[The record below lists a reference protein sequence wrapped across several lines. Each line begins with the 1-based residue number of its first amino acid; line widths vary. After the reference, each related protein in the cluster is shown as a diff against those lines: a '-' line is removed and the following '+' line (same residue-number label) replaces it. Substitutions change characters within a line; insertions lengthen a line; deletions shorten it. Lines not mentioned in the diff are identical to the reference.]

1 MPIKDG
7 KQYVERLDASK
18 ASVWIQGNKV
28 TVPVSSHPAFAGLIS
43 TQAELYDMQ
52 GQSTFQQSMTY
63 KSPTTGD
70 PVGMSFL
77 IPKSKADLK
86 KRRIMFGRWADIH
99 HGFLGRS
106 PDYMNT
112 TMMAFGA
119 AAELLS
125 EHNPSYTANMKAY
138 YEYCRENDIT
148 LSHAFILPH
157 KARLRTL
164 LKTHELP
171 DAPTVVEKTKEGLIV
186 NGAFLLATQGVTA
199 EEILVYPTPLPS
211 PHIENPYAFGFAIP
225 NNLPGVKF
233 ICRESF
239 VSGTSR
245 YDYPLSSRFE
255 EMDTLVVLDHVLI
268 PHDRVFMYGDARI
281 MAHFFEK
288 SHFHTHAG
296 HQVLC
301 RVIAKTEFLLGT
313 IELMIDT
320 LGLRTY
326 NQVIEKV
333 AEVIATLES
342 LKGLLIA
349 CEANARLDQWG
360 SMLPD
365 SRPLYAANYLFPKLF
380 PQMMEIVQL
389 LGASSIIMIPN
400 EQDFASEAAGDINR
414 YLRGINLDA
423 KQNVGLFRL
432 VWELSTSSFA
442 GRQCLY
448 ERFFFGDAIK
458 VANRLYHGYANKDAY
473 AAKVSNFLSDSITKN

>member
-7 KQYVERLDASK
+7 KQYIERLDALK
-18 ASVWIQGNKV
+18 ASVWIQGNNV

-43 TQAELYDMQ
+43 AQAELYDIQ
-52 GQSTFQQSMTY
+52 GQSSFQQDMTY
-63 KSPTTGD
+63 ESPTTGD

-77 IPKSKADLK
+77 VPRSKSDLK
-86 KRRIMFGRWADIH
+86 KRRIMIGRWTDVH

-125 EHNPSYTANMKAY
+125 EYDPLYAANVKAY

-148 LSHAFILPH
+148 LSHAFVVPH
-157 KARLRTL
+157 MARSRTL
-164 LKTHELP
+164 MKTLEQP
-171 DAPTVVEKTKEGLIV
+171 DAPMVVEKTKEGLIV

-199 EEILVYPTPLPS
+199 EEILVYPPPLPF
-211 PHIENPYAFGFAIP
+211 PHRENPYAFSFAIP

-239 VSGTSR
+239 VAGTSQ

-255 EMDTLVVLDHVLI
+255 EMDTLVVLDHVLV
-268 PHDRVFMYGDARI
+268 PHERVFMYGDARM
-281 MAHFFEK
+281 MARFFEE
-288 SHFHTHAG
+288 SNFHTHAG

-313 IELMIDT
+313 IELIIDT
-320 LGLRTY
+320 LGLRTHT
-326 NQVIEKV
+326 QVIEKA

-342 LKGLLIA
+342 LKGLLVA
-349 CEANARLDQWG
+349 CEANARIDQWG

-365 SRPLYAANYLFPKLF
+365 SKPLYAANYLFPKLF
-380 PQMMEIVQL
+380 PQMLETVQL
-389 LGASSIIMIPN
+389 LGASSIVMIPH
-400 EQDFASEAAGDINR
+400 EQDFVSEAAGDINR

-423 KQNVGLFRL
+423 KRNVGLFRL
-432 VWELSTSSFA
+432 AWELSTSSFA
-442 GRQCLY
+442 GRHSLY

-458 VANRLYHGYANKDAY
+458 VANRLYYGYTDKDAY